1 MKTEQ
6 YSITLK
12 SFIVYSHIRT
22 RHASNVIWRILAY
35 CHTIIDF
42 PSFEVDPSCSD
53 DRLM

>member
-6 YSITLK
+6 YSVTLK
-12 SFIVYSHIRT
+12 SFIVYNHIRT

-35 CHTIIDF
+35 RHTIIDF
-42 PSFEVDPSCSD
+42 PSFEVDPSCSN